1 MSSDAHDLPDDIEA
15 LRALILA
22 ERAEHDAERATAK
35 VELASLAARLVA
47 RQVEIDHLK
56 MVLAKLRRQRYGQS
70 SEKLDAEIH
79 QLELWVDDAE
89 IALAT
94 DAAKAASEAQAQSQ
108 QQPASKPPRKPA
120 VRKPFPDHLPREI
133 VVLEPTITCRCGDA
147 SCRTKIREDVTEVL
161 EKLPSQLKVIRYV
174 RPIYACRACEM
185 VTQAPAPDLPILKG
199 RPGPGLISYIAI
211 SKYCDGLPLYRLS
224 KMFAREGVEIERMVM
239 ADWMGH
245 LAWWIEP
252 IVEMIAAHVFGSPVI
267 HADDTPIK
275 VLAPGRGKT
284 ITGRLWNYVVDER
297 PWAGK
302 RAPAA
307 LFRYSP
313 DRKGE
318 RPQEHLA
325 SFTGFMHADAYAGYA
340 ELYAPSNGSAARV
353 THVACMAHARR
364 YFFDVFEATKSP
376 VAAEALRRIGQLY
389 EIEAEIAGKP
399 AEVRLAERK
408 ARAVPLLTALKAW
421 LDAEQKRLS
430 KKSAIGKAIQYSL
443 GRWDALVRYAG
454 DGRLAIDNNPAE
466 RALRTIAV
474 TRKNFLFLGSDEG
487 GRRAAA
493 IYTIVESA
501 KLCGLNP
508 QAYLADVI
516 DRLAKGWPRSRLAE
530 LMPWTWAATR
540 AAEASAAAATA
551 AVGTGSAIN
560 SAAAA

>member
-1 MSSDAHDLPDDIEA
+1 M
-15 LRALILA
+15 
-22 ERAEHDAERATAK
+22 
-35 VELASLAARLVA
+35 
-47 RQVEIDHLK
+47 
-56 MVLAKLRRQRYGQS
+56 
-70 SEKLDAEIH
+70 
-79 QLELWVDDAE
+79 
-89 IALAT
+89 
-94 DAAKAASEAQAQSQ
+94 
-108 QQPASKPPRKPA
+108 
-120 VRKPFPDHLPREI
+120 
-133 VVLEPTITCRCGDA
+133 LEPTITCRCGDL

-224 KMFAREGVEIERMVM
+224 KMFEREGVEIERMVM

-252 IVEMIAAHVFGSPVI
+252 IVEMIAAHVLGSPVI

-284 ITGRLWNYVVDER
+284 ITGRFWNYVVDER
-297 PWAGK
+297 PWAGS

-325 SFTGFMHADAYAGYA
+325 GFTGFMHADAYAGYA

-353 THVACMAHARR
+353 THVACIMPKACFQHDAHARR

-376 VAAEALRRIGQLY
+376 VASEALRRIGQLY

-399 AEVRLAERK
+399 AEVRLVERQ
-408 ARAVPLLTALKAW
+408 ARSVPLLTALKAW

-430 KKSAIGKAIQYSL
+430 KKSTIGKAIQYSL

-474 TRKNFLFLGSDEG
+474 TRKNYLFLGSDEG

-530 LMPWTWAATR
+530 LMPWTWMATR
-540 AAEASAAAATA
+540 TVEAAAAAAAAAASTAGAITSAAA
-551 AVGTGSAIN
+551 
-560 SAAAA
+560 

>member
-1 MSSDAHDLPDDIEA
+1 MSSDAHDLPDDIDA

-22 ERAEHDAERATAK
+22 ERAERDAERATAK
-35 VELASLAARLVA
+35 VELSLSAARLAARLV
-47 RQVEIDHLK
+47 EIEHLK

-70 SEKLDAEIH
+70 SEKLDTEIH

-94 DAAKAASEAQAQSQ
+94 DEAKAAGEQAQAQSQ
-108 QQPASKPPRKPA
+108 QPSKPPRKPA
-120 VRKPFPDHLPREI
+120 VRKPLPDHLPREV

-161 EKLPSQLKVIRYV
+161 EKLPSQVKVIRYI

-224 KMFAREGVEIERMVM
+224 KMFEREGVEIERMVM
-239 ADWMGH
+239 ADWLGH
-245 LAWWIEP
+245 LAWWIDP
-252 IVEMIAAHVFGSPVI
+252 IVEMIAGHVFGSPVI

-284 ITGRLWNYVVDER
+284 ITGRFWNYVVDER
-297 PWAGK
+297 PWAGS

-318 RPQEHLA
+318 RPQEHMA
-325 SFTGFMHADAYAGYA
+325 GFTGFMHADAYAGYK
-340 ELYAPSNGSAARV
+340 ELYTPRIDGAPQIF
-353 THVACMAHARR
+353 HVACMAHARR

-376 VAAEALRRIGQLY
+376 VASEALRRIGQLY
-389 EIEAEIAGKP
+389 EIEAEIAGKS

-421 LDAEQKRLS
+421 LDTEQKRLS

-443 GRWDALVRYAG
+443 GRWDALTRYAS

-474 TRKNFLFLGSDEG
+474 TRKNYLFLGSDEG

-501 KLCGLNP
+501 KLNGLNP

-540 AAEASAAAATA
+540 AAEAPVATT
-551 AVGTGSAIN
+551 AVSIGSAIN

>member
-1 MSSDAHDLPDDIEA
+1 MSSEAHDLPDDIDA

-22 ERAEHDAERATAK
+22 ERAAAK
-35 VELASLAARLVA
+35 VELSLSADRLAARLV
-47 RQVEIDHLK
+47 EIEHLK
-56 MVLAKLRRQRYGQS
+56 LVLAKLRRQRYGQS
-70 SEKLDAEIH
+70 SEKLDAEIN
-79 QLELWVDDAE
+79 QLDLWVDDAE
-89 IALAT
+89 IGLAT
-94 DAAKAASEAQAQSQ
+94 DEAKAASEAQALS
-108 QQPASKPPRKPA
+108 QPASKPPRKPA
-120 VRKPFPDHLPREI
+120 VRKPLPDHLPREI

-161 EKLPSQLKVIRYV
+161 EKLPSQVKVIRYI

-224 KMFAREGVEIERMVM
+224 KMFEREGVEIQRMVM

-284 ITGRLWNYVVDER
+284 ITGRFWNYVVDER

-318 RPQEHLA
+318 RPQEHMA

-340 ELYAPSNGSAARV
+340 ELYAPSNGAAARV

-364 YFFDVFEATKSP
+364 YFFDVFEAIKSP

-389 EIEAEIAGKP
+389 EIEADIAGKP

-421 LDAEQKRLS
+421 LDAEQMRLP

-443 GRWDALVRYAG
+443 GRWDALVRYAS

-474 TRKNFLFLGSDEG
+474 TRKNYLFLGSDEG

-493 IYTIVESA
+493 IYSIVESA
-501 KLCGLNP
+501 KLSGLNP

-516 DRLAKGWPRSRLAE
+516 DRLAKGWPRSRLSE
-530 LMPWTWAATR
+530 VMPWTWAATR
-540 AAEASAAAATA
+540 ATEAAAATA
-551 AVGTGSAIN
+551 AVSIGSAIN
-560 SAAAA
+560 SATAA

>member
-1 MSSDAHDLPDDIEA
+1 MSSDAHDLPDDIDA
-15 LRALILA
+15 LRALIVV
-22 ERAEHDAERATAK
+22 ERATAK
-35 VELASLAARLVA
+35 VELASLSASLVA
-47 RQVEIDHLK
+47 RQVEIEHLK

-224 KMFAREGVEIERMVM
+224 KMFEREGVEIERMVM

-302 RAPAA
+302 RALAA

-443 GRWDALVRYAG
+443 GRWDALARYAS

-530 LMPWTWAATR
+530 LMPWTWEATR